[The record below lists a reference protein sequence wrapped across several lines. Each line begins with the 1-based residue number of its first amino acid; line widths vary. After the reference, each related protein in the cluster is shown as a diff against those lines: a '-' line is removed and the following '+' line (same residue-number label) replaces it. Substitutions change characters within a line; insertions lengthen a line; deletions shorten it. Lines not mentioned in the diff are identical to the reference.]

1 MRKVEVIDFDLYVHK
16 NGKGE
21 KREKTLNALKD
32 IYEKY
37 TVLGKHDKNGQTY
50 FIVEGK

>member
-1 MRKVEVIDFDLYVHK
+1 MSKVKIIDFDLHVAK
-16 NGKGE
+16 EAKGLG
-21 KREKTLNALKD
+21 RERTLNALKD